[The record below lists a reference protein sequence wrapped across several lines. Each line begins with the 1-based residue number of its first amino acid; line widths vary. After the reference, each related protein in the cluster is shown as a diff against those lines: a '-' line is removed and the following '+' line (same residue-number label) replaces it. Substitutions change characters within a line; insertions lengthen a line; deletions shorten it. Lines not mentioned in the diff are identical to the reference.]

1 MVTFIRNLHD
11 QYFLFLNMST
21 LKLRIIII
29 ALPTDCSRL
38 LVQQKLSCVRLIFF
52 INSFFV
58 LHELVFI
65 VTKHLFVQ
73 HQPVFV
79 DSRLLS
85 VYPQNCFLWNTK
97 FSIWTLFKMLSRYTF
112 LWSLNNK
119 KKPSV
124 KKYIFLFLY
133 ETKKNCLCPL

>member
-1 MVTFIRNLHD
+1 MVTFIRNLHE
-11 QYFLFLNMST
+11 QYFLFLNMPT

-38 LVQQKLSCVRLIFF
+38 LVQQELSCLRLIFF

-65 VTKHLFVQ
+65 VIKHLFVQ

-79 DSRLLS
+79 DTRLLS
-85 VYPQNCFLWNTK
+85 VYHQNCFLCNTK

-112 LWSLNNK
+112 LWSLNK
-119 KKPSV
+119 KK
-124 KKYIFLFLY
+124 KTKCQKIYIFIFIW
-133 ETKKNCLCPL
+133 N